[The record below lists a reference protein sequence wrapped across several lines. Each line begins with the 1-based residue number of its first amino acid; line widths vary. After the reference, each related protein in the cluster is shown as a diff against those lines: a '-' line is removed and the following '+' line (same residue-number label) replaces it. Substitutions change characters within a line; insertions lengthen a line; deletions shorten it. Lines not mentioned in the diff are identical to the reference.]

1 MIYQLATA
9 VSSQLAC
16 LGYPNPVVY
25 APERTERRG
34 YKAAVLF
41 SRPRTAELIE
51 APLQAEA
58 TEPVRYTRW
67 VTGEARILATS
78 SKPGAT
84 VWEHEEEADLV
95 ADAVLVA
102 IEEQCLCNQ
111 HRVRFSSYQLMSC
124 EDMFAGDG
132 AYETPPGA
140 AVLINFSVSHQ
151 VRRQD
156 YRRTGPTLAEISAF
170 TSTIEVR

>member
-1 MIYQLATA
+1 MIYDLSRA
-9 VSSQLAC
+9 VSTQLTS

-41 SRPRTAELIE
+41 SRPRTPELIE
-51 APLQAEA
+51 APLQVE
-58 TEPVRYTRW
+58 TREPIRYTRW

-84 VWEHEEEADLV
+84 VWEHECEADLV

-102 IEEQCLCNQ
+102 IEEQCLRNQ
-111 HRVRFSSYQLMSC
+111 HRVRFSGYQMMTG
-124 EDMFAGDG
+124 EEMFAGEG

-151 VRRQD
+151 IRRQD
-156 YRRTGPTLAEISAF
+156 YRRNGPTLAEISAF
-170 TSTIEVR
+170 ESTIEVS